1 MTEFCLQSQNDSLKL
16 LAIFFAEALPADR
29 KLAKLEIG
37 EDVCF
42 GGDKWLPVGEI
53 ELYPGEK
60 EPGDES
66 KYSFFERALK
76 LGSYD
81 WKVPVFDDLLKSAQR
96 ILPEMK
102 GKEDE
107 LHRLDQALEAV
118 GHVAIRCGFTHPV
131 FDAEALAG
139 MPFQKPTTIVV
150 DTTSVLQ
157 GALDFVVRFL
167 YPYARIKIPAV
178 VHMEIINMVDRYLG
192 QRRKG
197 KRTASTLLDHANS
210 QGGQRVLLRLE
221 LQTDAEIERPRIGS
235 DPLRGIVQPD
245 SDAEDRRLGLQTIQ
259 RSFADRLILET
270 AIQHRER
277 MSPDHPVMLM
287 TSDQGLA
294 RMTLGEGLMPLFF
307 DKNYSRQIFGT
318 VLTGTCFY
326 PFISSSK
333 SDDRLYYI
341 PLPELLWE
349 LAVTYGAA
357 RIANKN
363 NSATFEVCA
372 MGEKLSWS
380 PFHAKDDLLWVKWNG
395 LDISKG
401 GVIGK
406 KEARETPV
414 GTRKGAISTEPAED
428 KIEGKLTK
436 ILKGS
441 YKFSVSS
448 MILLIQAFIEKTQ
461 LTDEDGI
468 RAIGVK
474 SLDNYE
480 KYRNFLRSGNLI
492 TPTANAF
499 AKTEHLQT
507 LWDALLRRDYNQI
520 ELSLTAV
527 PSFNAFKEEIR
538 NKKVIN
544 AKNVSSVSE
553 SAFSTY
559 CALAEVVCKGLQ
571 IPEEGFYST
580 SSSPTLE
587 EFSEMAVN
595 CYKKISKGEEYVL
608 TGQWLEVMAKNYS
621 VHPVMSRDRLN
632 EAYLAG
638 YLQRYG
644 EGSTPE
650 TRFERHSMNYL
661 NVKNGTPMIENVNL
675 YHGDFLLPDRASVR
689 IRINKVNR

>member
-1 MTEFCLQSQNDSLKL
+1 MTEFFLQSQNDSIKL
-16 LAIFFAEALPADR
+16 LAVFFAEALTDSRP
-29 KLAKLEIG
+29 AKLEIG

-42 GGDKWLPVGEI
+42 GAAKWLPVGEI
-53 ELYPGEK
+53 ELYPGQK

-66 KYSFFERALK
+66 KYPPFERALE

-81 WKVPVFDDLLKSAQR
+81 WKLPLFDDLLKSGR
-96 ILPEMK
+96 KILTEMK
-102 GKEDE
+102 GKENE
-107 LHRLDQALEAV
+107 LHQLDQALEAV
-118 GHVAIRCGFTHPV
+118 AHVAIRCGFTHPV
-131 FDAEALAG
+131 FDAEAFAG
-139 MPFQKPTTIVV
+139 MPFQKPTTVVV
-150 DTTSVLQ
+150 DTTAVLQ

-192 QRRKG
+192 QRRKK
-197 KRTASTLLDHANS
+197 KRTPSTLLDHAMS
-210 QGGQRVLLRLE
+210 QGGQRVILRLE

-235 DPLRGIVQPD
+235 DPLRGIVQSD
-245 SDAEDRRLGLQTIQ
+245 SDAEDKSLGLQKIQ

-277 MSPDHPVMLM
+277 MSPDHPVMLL

-333 SDDRLYYI
+333 SDARLYHI

-395 LDISKG
+395 FDISKG
-401 GVIGK
+401 GVKGK
-406 KEARETPV
+406 KEAREMA
-414 GTRKGAISTEPAED
+414 GGIRKVTISIEPAKD
-428 KIEGKLTK
+428 KIEGKLTR

-441 YKFSVSS
+441 YEFSVSS
-448 MILLIQAFIEKTQ
+448 MILLIQAFIEKKQ
-461 LTDEDGI
+461 LTDEEGI
-468 RAIGVK
+468 RTIGVK
-474 SLDNYE
+474 SPDKYE
-480 KYRNFLRSGNLI
+480 KYRNFLRSGSFI
-492 TPTANAF
+492 TPKANAF

-527 PSFNAFKEEIR
+527 PSFNAFREEIR
-538 NKKVIN
+538 SKKTIK
-544 AKNVSSVSE
+544 AKSVSSVSKT
-553 SAFSTY
+553 AFPTY
-559 CALAEVVCKGLQ
+559 CALAEVVCIGLQ

-595 CYKKISKGEEYVL
+595 CYEKISKGEEYVL
-608 TGQWLEVMAKNYS
+608 TGQWLEVMAKDHS

-632 EAYLAG
+632 QAFLAG
-638 YLQRYG
+638 YLQRYV

-675 YHGDFLLPDRASVR
+675 YYGNFILPDRASVR
-689 IRINKVNR
+689 IRIIKVNK